1 MRLLIAT
8 SNAGKLLEYRRLFN
22 DLELDL
28 LSPTAIELRDADVEE
43 TGTNFEENA
52 ALKASFYADKS
63 QLWSLA
69 DDSGLMVDALEG
81 APGVHSARYG
91 GAALDD
97 AGRRHKLLQ
106 ALKDCTSV
114 QRKAKFVCVIAIAD
128 PNADSIL
135 LARGECPGKITAQE
149 QYVGHGFGYDSIFQ
163 PEGYK
168 LTFGQMTAE
177 QKNKLSHRAIAA
189 EKALPALRQIMARAL

>member
-1 MRLLIAT
+1 MRLLITT

-91 GAALDD
+91 
-97 AGRRHKLLQ
+97 RRC
-106 ALKDCTSV
+106 A
-114 QRKAKFVCVIAIAD
+114 
-128 PNADSIL
+128 
-135 LARGECPGKITAQE
+135 
-149 QYVGHGFGYDSIFQ
+149 
-163 PEGYK
+163 
-168 LTFGQMTAE
+168 
-177 QKNKLSHRAIAA
+177 
-189 EKALPALRQIMARAL
+189 